1 MNRSGY
7 ATLSCYLLAL
17 ATFLLDQ
24 YVKLSVATGIALGGT
39 VPLLDGFFHLTHVRN
54 LGSAFSLFWGK
65 SLGLSVVTSGIVLGI
80 ILYQWRSRPEA
91 PRMVFGLGFL
101 LGGAVG
107 NLVDRLFFGFVRDMF
122 DFRWHGTNIWPIFN
136 VADIAVL
143 LGIGLLML
151 SHSHQETQNTEN
163 TKNTKKTEEP

>member
-7 ATLSCYLLAL
+7 ATLACYLLAL

-24 YVKLSVATGIALGGT
+24 YVKLSVETAIALGGT

-54 LGSAFSLFWGK
+54 MGSAFSLFWGK
-65 SLGLSVVTSGIVLGI
+65 SLFLSVVTSLIVLG
-80 ILYQWRSRPEA
+80 LLVYQWRSRSEDPL
-91 PRMVFGLGFL
+91 MVFGIGFL

-107 NLVDRLFFGFVRDMF
+107 NLVDRLCLGFVRDMF
-122 DFRWHGTNIWPIFN
+122 DFRFQGHNVWPIFN
-136 VADIAVL
+136 IADIAVL

-151 SHSHQETQNTEN
+151 SRSPKETKE
-163 TKNTKKTEEP
+163 TKEIKKTEEP